1 MSRDTRVFL
10 GMKSLMLLPS
20 SLRAAVSLATCLGG
34 PPTPQGF
41 DWWHHDSRHIEWAGV
56 VCRAAFGSSAL
67 PALNSGP
74 DQGTRDNLGLSPLEQ
89 VKPFLA
95 TTDTGK
101 DTRALTPATDNLA
114 VQVVSYNVL
123 SLNGAAFSDAPGEGL
138 AFAAGRPAMLAKL
151 LEAHN
156 IGVAFL
162 QEARTQEGVLRT
174 QSFVRFCSGSDK
186 GHLGVEI
193 WVRDPLPLIRRG
205 PEVLTRLCRE
215 ACSVVHSDSRRLY
228 FALPAWEFPSLFDQ
242 PACTASGS
250 LRGSHQDLVARDH
263 ALMRTVCVQRSLSDW
278 G

>member
-1 MSRDTRVFL
+1 M
-10 GMKSLMLLPS
+10 
-20 SLRAAVSLATCLGG
+20 
-34 PPTPQGF
+34 
-41 DWWHHDSRHIEWAGV
+41 

-74 DQGTRDNLGLSPLEQ
+74 GQGARDDLGLSPLEQ

-101 DTRALTPATDNLA
+101 HTRAPAPATDNLA

-162 QEARTQEGVLRT
+162 QEARTQEGFCERRT
-174 QSFVRFCSGSDK
+174 LLDFA
-186 GHLGVEI
+186 
-193 WVRDPLPLIRRG
+193 RG
-205 PEVLTRLCRE
+205 PIGVTLELRFGFGIPSPL
-215 ACSVVHSDSRRLY
+215 SV
-228 FALPAWEFPSLFDQ
+228 E
-242 PACTASGS
+242 G
-250 LRGSHQDLVARDH
+250 LRS
-263 ALMRTVCVQRSLSDW
+263 
-278 G
+278 